1 MSVDEDIVLWKHN
14 TDVFKKKIDTG
25 RTWSLLQTA
34 KPQVNWHTSVW
45 FSFSTP
51 KYSFMVW
58 LAIHNRLSTGDRML
72 LWGNIINPGCILCQ
86 HQLETRE
93 DLFFDCRYSNEI
105 WFNLTRKIIPSRA
118 SSRWQDISTLLTD
131 NSLPKLEL
139 YLLRYS
145 FQVTLYSV
153 WRERNNRRHSTP
165 PTPASSMIK
174 FIERQIRNQCL
185 ILISKRT
192 RHNRK
197 KK

>member
-1 MSVDEDIVLWKHN
+1 MLRRFRRHRYDLYTMIEEALNKQRSKMSVDEDIVLWKHN

-105 WFNLTRKIIPSRA
+105 WFNLTRKSYPR
-118 SSRWQDISTLLTD
+118 
-131 NSLPKLEL
+131 EL
-139 YLLRYS
+139 R
-145 FQVTLYSV
+145 
-153 WRERNNRRHSTP
+153 P
-165 PTPASSMIK
+165 DGK
-174 FIERQIRNQCL
+174 
-185 ILISKRT
+185 ILVPY
-192 RHNRK
+192 
-197 KK
+197 